1 MVGPERPLPG
11 IAEAEMTAA
20 EFAEAGLTAAED
32 EGEGKLTRHWR
43 GTFLVEL
50 AATSNVTAAAAA
62 AGVHP
67 SRAYKL
73 RGTNHA
79 FARLWRDALLEGY
92 EHLEMELLHRLR
104 FGDPK
109 DGERKFDNATA
120 LRLLSL
126 HSETVARERALREH
140 EDVSEIRASI
150 EARLARLREQVI
162 ARKAEASAAVNHG

>member
-20 EFAEAGLTAAED
+20 HFPETEMTAAECAD
-32 EGEGKLTRHWR
+32 AEKLTRHWR
-43 GTFLVEL
+43 GAFLVAL

-62 AGVHP
+62 AGISP

-73 RGTNHA
+73 RGMEPA
-79 FARLWRDALLEGY
+79 FARMWRDALLEGY

-120 LRLLSL
+120 LRLLTQ

-150 EARLARLREQVI
+150 EARLIRLREQVI
-162 ARKAEASAAVNHG
+162 ARKAEAGAAVDHG